1 MKDVNADWFL
11 KILSESNAA
20 KYHLITK
27 MILKMQTTMK
37 TKTKKIFWASILMR
51 ITNQPAVENSEQKP
65 HTL

>member
-11 KILSESNAA
+11 KISESNAA

-37 TKTKKIFWASILMR
+37 TKTKKIF
-51 ITNQPAVENSEQKP
+51 
-65 HTL
+65 

>member
-11 KILSESNAA
+11 KISESNAV

-37 TKTKKIFWASILMR
+37 TKTKKIF
-51 ITNQPAVENSEQKP
+51 
-65 HTL
+65 

>member
-37 TKTKKIFWASILMR
+37 TQTKKIF
-51 ITNQPAVENSEQKP
+51 
-65 HTL
+65 